1 MVGAGEAPRCPE
13 CRLRLGFGT
22 DRSGRTVEQCVC
34 GYKRYVELRTGS
46 TGPTAAVGAE
56 PPKPEP

>member
-1 MVGAGEAPRCPE
+1 
-13 CRLRLGFGT
+13 
-22 DRSGRTVEQCVC
+22 VC

-46 TGPTAAVGAE
+46 TGPTAAVAVE